1 MQTAGSTA
9 GIESLEPTSVWQF
22 FAGINAVPRC
32 SKKEE
37 QIRAYML
44 KLAASLKLT
53 AREDRVGNILI
64 EAPATK
70 GLEKA
75 APIVLQGHL
84 DMVCEKNAGVTHD
97 FDRDG
102 IRMQIV
108 KSPEGKTIVKAMGTT
123 LGADN
128 GIGVALAL
136 AAATDPNAK
145 HGPLEIL
152 CTIDEEAG
160 MTGAKNVDPSF
171 FKGRT
176 MLNLDSEEDDA
187 LYIGCAG
194 GTDSTLSWT
203 LPRTASASGDQTL
216 TLRVAGLKGGH
227 SGCDIHLNRGSAIG
241 LLGQV
246 LREVNEPGLRLATIS
261 GGSKRN
267 ALPREAMAVIGLP
280 AAAAARLKKIAE
292 STQAEAIAN
301 GEADC
306 RITIEQA
313 SVASMLSSNDTRR
326 ILSALLALPHGVLA
340 VVPEIPGLVQSSNGT
355 TTIVSTES
363 GSNLRIDIGC
373 LSRSSSE
380 SDMRSMLRKIAAAA
394 ELAGADVVRANEYP
408 GWAPNVQSPALK
420 VCRGVYEKVFGHAPK
435 VLSIHAGLECG
446 IIGGR
451 VEGMDMISFGPNIRG
466 AHSPDECVEV
476 ESVARMYRY
485 LLAVLTAMANVE

>member
-1 MQTAGSTA
+1 MHATKPSA
-9 GIESLEPTSVWQF
+9 IESLEPKNVWQF
-22 FAGINAVPRC
+22 FAGLNAIPRC
-32 SKKEE
+32 SKKEQ
-37 QIRAYML
+37 QIRAYVL
-44 KLAASLKLT
+44 KLAASLKLA
-53 AREDRVGNILI
+53 AREDRVGNIVI
-64 EAPATK
+64 EAPATQ
-70 GLEKA
+70 GFEKA

-102 IRMQIV
+102 IKMQIL
-108 KSPEGKTIVKAMGTT
+108 KSPDGKTIVKAEGTT

-136 AAATDPNAK
+136 AAATDPTAK

-160 MTGAKNVDPSF
+160 MTGAKAVEPGF
-171 FKGRT
+171 FKGQI

-194 GTDSTLSWT
+194 GTDTTLSWT
-203 LPRTASASGDQTL
+203 LPRTAPAAGDQVF
-216 TLRVAGLKGGH
+216 TLRVTGLKGGH
-227 SGCDIHLNRGSAIG
+227 SGCDIHLNRGSAIA

-246 LREVNEPGLRLATIS
+246 LREVNEPALRLATIS

-267 ALPREAMAVIGLP
+267 ALPREASAVIGMP
-280 AAAAARLKKIAE
+280 SAAAARLKKIVEA
-292 STQAEAIAN
+292 TQAEAVAN

-306 RITIEQA
+306 RISLEPA
-313 SVASMLSSNDTRR
+313 SATPMLSTQDTRR
-326 ILSALLALPHGVLA
+326 ILTALLALPHGVLA

-355 TTIVSTES
+355 TTITSTEN
-363 GSNLRIDIGC
+363 GPNLRIDIGC

-380 SDMRSMLRKIAAAA
+380 SDMRNMLRKIAAAG
-394 ELAGADVVRANEYP
+394 ELAGASIERANEYP
-408 GWAPNVQSPALK
+408 GWAPNVNSPALK
-420 VCRGVYEKVFGHAPK
+420 TCRQVYEQVFGHAPK

-466 AHSPDECVEV
+466 AHSPDEQVEV

-485 LLAVLTAMANVE
+485 LLAVLEKMGK

>member
-1 MQTAGSTA
+1 MSTTITS
-9 GIESLEPTSVWQF
+9 IESLEPTSVWKF

-64 EAPATK
+64 EAPATA
-70 GLEKA
+70 GFERA

-102 IRMQIV
+102 IRMQII

-160 MTGAKNVDPSF
+160 MTGAKNVEPGF
-171 FKGRT
+171 FKGRI

-203 LPRTASASGDQTL
+203 LPRTALAAGEQAL
-216 TLRVAGLKGGH
+216 TLRVSGLKGGH
-227 SGCDIHLNRGSAIG
+227 SGCDIHLNRGSAIA

-246 LREVNEPGLRLATIS
+246 LREVNEPSLRIATIS

-267 ALPREAMAVIGLP
+267 ALPREAMAVIGFP

-301 GEADC
+301 GEPDC
-306 RITIEQA
+306 RISIDSAAATFMI
-313 SVASMLSSNDTRR
+313 SSIDTRR

-355 TTIVSTES
+355 TTITSTES

-380 SDMRSMLRKIAAAA
+380 SDMRTMLRKIAAAA

-408 GWAPNVQSPALK
+408 GWAPNVNSPTLK
-420 VCRGVYEKVFGHAPK
+420 TCRAVYEQVFGHAPK

-466 AHSPDECVEV
+466 AHSPDELCEV

-485 LLAVLTAMANVE
+485 LLAVLERMANSK

>member
-1 MQTAGSTA
+1 MAA
-9 GIESLEPTSVWQF
+9 AAHPAIEALEPTSVWKF

-44 KLAASLKLT
+44 KQAASLKLT

-70 GLEKA
+70 GLEGV

-102 IRMQIV
+102 IRMQIL
-108 KSPEGKTIVKAMGTT
+108 KSPEGKTIVKAEGTT

-160 MTGAKNVDPSF
+160 MTGAKNVEPGF
-171 FKGRT
+171 FRGRI

-203 LPRTASASGDQTL
+203 LPRSAPTAGDQAF
-216 TLRVAGLKGGH
+216 TLRVSGCKGGH
-227 SGCDIHLNRGSAIG
+227 SGCDIHLNRVSAIG

-246 LREVNEPGLRLATIS
+246 LREVNEPGLRLGTIS

-306 RITIEQA
+306 RIAVEEHRSEDRCHMISA
-313 SVASMLSSNDTRR
+313 ADTRR

-380 SDMRSMLRKIAAAA
+380 SDMRTMLRKIAAAA
-394 ELAGADVVRANEYP
+394 ELAGAEVVRANEYP
-408 GWAPNVQSPALK
+408 GWAPNVNSPTLK
-420 VCRGVYEKVFGHAPK
+420 TCRAVYEQVFGHAPK

-466 AHSPDECVEV
+466 AHSPDELVEV

-485 LLAVLTAMANVE
+485 LLAVLEKMAA